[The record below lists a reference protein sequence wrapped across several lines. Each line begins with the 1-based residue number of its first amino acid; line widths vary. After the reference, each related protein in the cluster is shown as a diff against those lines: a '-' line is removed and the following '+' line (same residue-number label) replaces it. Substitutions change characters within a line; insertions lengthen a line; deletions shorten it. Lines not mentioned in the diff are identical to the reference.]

1 MPLVLALLLCAA
13 APSFVKASEGEQ
25 DSDAIKVSENDW
37 PWWRGY
43 RHDGTAPDGQ
53 KPPLTWSNDQNV
65 LWKTPVPGRGYGS
78 AAVSGDRIY
87 LAACDE
93 GPGSQSL
100 LCFDRGSGKVVW
112 QTEVHASGAMRKNA
126 KSTGA
131 STTPAC
137 DGERVFI
144 TFANGDAATATA
156 VGLDGKVLWKTKFG
170 EYQIHQGYASSPA
183 IYRSLLLVSADH
195 KGGGVIAALDRKT
208 GAVVWT
214 HERPKAPN
222 YSSPVV
228 LRIGDRDQLLMIG
241 CDLVSS
247 FDPMTGKILW
257 ETAGSTTECVTTTVT
272 DGKNIFSS
280 GGYPKN
286 HLAAITADGTGKVA
300 WETKDRIYVPSL
312 LIREGRLYGVMDAGT
327 AGCWDSAT
335 GKELWKGRLSGT
347 FSSSPVL
354 AGNRIY
360 AANEKGETFV
370 FEASPSAF
378 TLLATNRLGD
388 ETFSTPSICGGRV
401 YLRIAQKVDG
411 KRQEFLCCLGEK

>member
-1 MPLVLALLLCAA
+1 
-13 APSFVKASEGEQ
+13 
-25 DSDAIKVSENDW
+25 
-37 PWWRGY
+37 
-43 RHDGTAPDGQ
+43 
-53 KPPLTWSNDQNV
+53 
-65 LWKTPVPGRGYGS
+65 
-78 AAVSGDRIY
+78 
-87 LAACDE
+87 
-93 GPGSQSL
+93 
-100 LCFDRGSGKVVW
+100 
-112 QTEVHASGAMRKNA
+112 
-126 KSTGA
+126 
-131 STTPAC
+131 
-137 DGERVFI
+137 
-144 TFANGDAATATA
+144 
-156 VGLDGKVLWKTKFG
+156 
-170 EYQIHQGYASSPA
+170 
-183 IYRSLLLVSADH
+183 
-195 KGGGVIAALDRKT
+195 
-208 GAVVWT
+208 
-214 HERPKAPN
+214 
-222 YSSPVV
+222 V

-247 FDPMTGKILW
+247 FDPLTGKILW

-286 HLAAITADGTGKVA
+286 HLAAIAADGSGKVA

-354 AGNRIY
+354 AGDRIY